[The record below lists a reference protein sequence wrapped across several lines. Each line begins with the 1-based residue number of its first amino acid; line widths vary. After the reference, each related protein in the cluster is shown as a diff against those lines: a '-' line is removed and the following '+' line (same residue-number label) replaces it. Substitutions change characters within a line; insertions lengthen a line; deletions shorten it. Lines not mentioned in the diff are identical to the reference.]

1 MTLTPEQIAKLRQ
14 DLADAETALD
24 TPPAPA
30 GIHVPDSGAVATST
44 PPEAVAAASTQQWSN
59 GTGSGVNHYSTP

>member
-24 TPPAPA
+24 TPPVAPK
-30 GIHVPDSGAVATST
+30 
-44 PPEAVAAASTQQWSN
+44 PEPEGRADGPAWSN